1 MVIYALKQILFLYNL
16 KQFTIMSLKKSTTT
30 DIKKY
35 LTDELRTT
43 EARNFKV
50 EILRDA
56 DLLERVFLEKM
67 AKKVNATQA
76 EDELIATQITTQK
89 IEGNRPTA
97 NEITEAE

>member
-1 MVIYALKQILFLYNL
+1 MTTNIKQ
-16 KQFTIMSLKKSTTT
+16 
-30 DIKKY
+30 Y

-67 AKKVNATQA
+67 DKKVNATQA
-76 EDELIATQITTQK
+76 DDELPNTKPAEKETVSKAENETTDK
-89 IEGNRPTA
+89 E
-97 NEITEAE
+97 